1 MNIFNSDLEAVEAAR
16 LGPLDLC
23 VHESMSWVSE
33 NRRGLP
39 LVCEGLPHG
48 VKRVNHEIDLCA
60 VEYLSGEIL
69 CQVLVDNT
77 I

>member
-1 MNIFNSDLEAVEAAR
+1 M
-16 LGPLDLC
+16 
-23 VHESMSWVSE
+23 
-33 NRRGLP
+33 
-39 LVCEGLPHG
+39 CELG
-48 VKRVNHEIDLCA
+48 VKEGCPQFAEGCPKRVEVKHHEIDLCA